1 MGTAR
6 GMGIGQMAF
15 TAAGSVGHPLPHSE
29 SMGGVP
35 LPRDKISDPATIGRR
50 SGPGE
55 VVTWERGSAWGE
67 QLRAVYPPSV
77 KDDGGL
83 STLRPWFIKGKRKVT
98 LLRKIRVTLIC
109 FTSF

>member
-1 MGTAR
+1 MDRWLLLLLAPWGTLSPTQR
-6 GMGIGQMAF
+6 VWGEF
-15 TAAGSVGHPLPHSE
+15 LL
-29 SMGGVP
+29 